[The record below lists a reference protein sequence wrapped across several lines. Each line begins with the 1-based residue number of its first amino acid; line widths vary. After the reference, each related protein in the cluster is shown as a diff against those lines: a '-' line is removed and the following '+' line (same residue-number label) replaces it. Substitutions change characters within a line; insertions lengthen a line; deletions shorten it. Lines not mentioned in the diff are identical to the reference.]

1 MLFLEYCTRNG
12 IKESWCLY
20 LFAAQP
26 FALLYYISRQSV
38 PRWNGLD
45 TTQLTEWCA
54 HMAVSNNSA
63 HHSFANRNIKSS
75 HPTTTMGNII
85 LKLLWCLFCFYL
97 YNCGSSSFYGTPH
110 CIVSIKMT
118 GILFCLE
125 LLSLWVWISM
135 TNDEKV
141 SVIFKYIL
149 ITCIV
154 LISMRVDILYIWM
167 CIHSSPQ
174 HLLKIFDPINVCR
187 PLF

>member
-1 MLFLEYCTRNG
+1 MPITFSFYSWVDSSQRKYVVSG
-12 IKESWCLY
+12 IGPTVQEMELKSRGVYICL
-20 LFAAQP
+20 LHNP
-26 FALLYYISRQSV
+26 LLYYYISRQSV

-63 HHSFANRNIKSS
+63 HHSFANRNIKPS

-125 LLSLWVWISM
+125 LLSLRVWISM

-141 SVIFKYIL
+141 
-149 ITCIV
+149 TCFASS
-154 LISMRVDILYIWM
+154 LNIS
-167 CIHSSPQ
+167 
-174 HLLKIFDPINVCR
+174 LLLAVSF
-187 PLF
+187 